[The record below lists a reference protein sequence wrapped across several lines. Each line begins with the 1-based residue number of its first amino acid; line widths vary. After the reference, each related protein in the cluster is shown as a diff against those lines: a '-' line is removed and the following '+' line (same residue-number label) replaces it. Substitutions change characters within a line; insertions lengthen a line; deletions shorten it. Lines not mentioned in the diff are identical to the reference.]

1 MTLRRPQQ
9 LLREENRVTVAR
21 SLSVEKSSIKL
32 ATLISALFYVRVQ
45 DKTLQIPKQG
55 ERRERELQE
64 RIKRGKRSVAL
75 FADEAHDLN
84 GHTLIRLKRLMEVVE
99 DGGGRLSVILAD
111 HPKLRNNLRRP
122 KMEEIGYRTEIFT
135 LDGIVGSQ
143 REYIQW
149 LLTACTKQQS
159 DAPPILTEDAI

>member
-1 MTLRRPQQ
+1 MRCCGLRK
-9 LLREENRVTVAR
+9 NRDFA
-21 SLSVEKSSIKL
+21 SAP
-32 ATLISALFYVRVQ
+32 ATLAGR
-45 DKTLQIPKQG
+45 KPGHRRQITVSGEKQYQAGNADFCTFLRPGPRQNPPDSQAG

-64 RIKRGKRSVAL
+64 RVKRGKRSVAL

-122 KMEEIGYRTEIFT
+122 KMEEIGYRTEISPSTRSLAASESIFS
-135 LDGIVGSQ
+135 G
-143 REYIQW
+143 Y
-149 LLTACTKQQS
+149 
-159 DAPPILTEDAI
+159 